1 MEPLRL
7 LIVDD
12 SPEDADLVVRELRR
26 AGFSLRWSRVQTE
39 PDFREAL
46 REGPDI
52 IVSDYFMPGFS
63 GLRALELLKGGGQ
76 QHLPFILISGTVGEE
91 EAVQAMRAGAT
102 DYLLKDR
109 LVRLPSAVQ
118 RALMETQLR
127 AERAEGTVVRARLA
141 SIVDSSEDA
150 IIGKT
155 LEGTITNWNRGA
167 EHIFGYSA
175 VEAVGQSM
183 LMLIPADRVNE
194 AREILAR
201 IAHGE
206 TVKHFE
212 TVRVRRD
219 GVRID
224 VSVRL
229 SPIIDAQGRIVGVS
243 NIARDITE
251 QKRLEDQLFVEK
263 DRAQVTLHSIG
274 DAVISTDASSRVTY
288 LNAAA
293 ERLTGWP
300 AADAA
305 GRPLCQ
311 VFNVVDA
318 ASRASLV
325 DSAANAMSAGHTVTA
340 DGNRMLLRRNGSEL
354 LIEESAAPIHQRD
367 GRVTGA
373 VIVFR
378 DVSATRAM
386 LLKMAHLA
394 HYDVL
399 TNLANRSLVH
409 DRITQAVALSRR
421 HGTTFAVLFVDLD
434 RFKRIN
440 DSMGHTMGDA
450 LLQSVT
456 SRLLS
461 AVRGSDTV
469 SRHGGDEFV
478 VLLPQLARGEDAARP
493 ADKILA
499 ALAAP
504 HQIADHTLHLTASV
518 GISVYPGD
526 GEDVSGLISAADAA
540 MYRAKETGRNN
551 RRFFTPEMNARR
563 VTRSTL
569 ENGLREALSRGEFRL
584 HYQPKVDLQ
593 TSRVT
598 GVEALL
604 RWQHPERGLVAPG
617 DFVAIAEECGLILPI
632 GQWVLREACRQAQ
645 VWQTAGLAPTRTAVN
660 VSAIEF
666 LAPGFLEGVE
676 DVLRETGLGP
686 EWLEFEVTE
695 SVLMADVQSTTRVL
709 RALKD
714 RGVSLAIDDFGT
726 GYSSLSYL
734 TKFPIDTLKID
745 RSFIHTMTPS
755 GDHASIVE
763 AIIGMGRSLK
773 LCVIAEGVETAEQLT
788 LLQALSCREGQGFY
802 FGRPV
807 DADQFAGRLPPEP
820 RAQTGGPQAWTAAS
834 SRC

>member
-1 MEPLRL
+1 MTPLRV

-12 SPEDADLVVRELRR
+12 SEDDADLVVRELRR
-26 AGFSLRWSRVQTE
+26 AGFSLQWSRVQSE
-39 PDFREAL
+39 RDFLEAL
-46 REGPDI
+46 QEGPDI
-52 IVSDYFMPGFS
+52 ILSDYSMPGFS
-63 GLRALELLKGGGQ
+63 GLRAIELLRTAG
-76 QHLPFILISGTVGEE
+76 QHLPIILVSGTVGEE
-91 EAVQAMRAGAT
+91 EAVRAMREGAT

-109 LVRLPSAVQ
+109 LVRLPVAVR
-118 RALMETQLR
+118 RALAESRLR
-127 AERAEGTVVRARLA
+127 VERAEGTLVRAQLA

-155 LEGTITNWNRGA
+155 LEGTITSWNVGA
-167 EHIFGYSA
+167 AHMFGYSA
-175 VEAVGQSM
+175 VEAVGRST
-183 LMLIPADRVNE
+183 LMLIPADRVDE
-194 AREILAR
+194 EREILAR
-201 IAHGE
+201 IAQGQP
-206 TVKHFE
+206 VKHFE

-219 GVRID
+219 GVSID

-229 SPIIDAQGRIVGVS
+229 SPIIDPEGRIVGAS

-251 QKRLEDQLFVEK
+251 QKRMEDQLFVEK

-300 AADAA
+300 AADAT
-305 GRPLCQ
+305 GSPLLQ

-318 ASRASLV
+318 ASRASL
-325 DSAANAMSAGHTVTA
+325 DDPAATAMSAGHTIA
-340 DGNRMLLRRNGSEL
+340 AGGNSMLLRRNGSEL
-354 LIEESAAPIHQRD
+354 LIDQSAAPIHQRD

-378 DVSATRAM
+378 DISATRAM

-394 HYDVL
+394 HYDAL
-399 TNLANRSLVH
+399 TNLANRTLLH
-409 DRITQAVALSRR
+409 DRIAQAVALSRR
-421 HGTTFAVLFVDLD
+421 HATRFALLFVDLD
-434 RFKRIN
+434 RFKQVN
-440 DSMGHTMGDA
+440 DSLGHTIGDA

-456 SRLLS
+456 SRLL
-461 AVRGSDTV
+461 ACVRGSDTV

-478 VLLPQLARGEDAARP
+478 VLLPQLPRGKDAARP
-493 ADKILA
+493 ADKILE

-504 HQIADHTLHLTASV
+504 HRIEEHTLHLTASI

-526 GEDVSGLISAADAA
+526 GEDVTALIGAADAA
-540 MYRAKETGRNN
+540 MYHAKESGRNK
-551 RRFFTPEMNARR
+551 RRFFTPEMNVRR
-563 VTRSTL
+563 VIRRTR
-569 ENGLREALSRGEFRL
+569 EADLREALGRGEFRL
-584 HYQPKVDLQ
+584 HYQPKVDLA
-593 TSRVT
+593 TSRIT

-604 RWQHPERGLVAPG
+604 RWHHPERGPVAPG
-617 DFVAIAEECGLILPI
+617 DFIAIAEECGLILPI
-632 GQWVLREACRQAQ
+632 GQWVLREACGQARA
-645 VWQTAGLAPTRTAVN
+645 WQTADLAPTRMAVN

-666 LAPGFLEGVE
+666 RAPGFLHGVE
-676 DVLRETGLGP
+676 AVLRETGLDP
-686 EWLEFEVTE
+686 EWLEFEITE
-695 SVLMADVQSTTRVL
+695 SVLMADVQSTAHVL

-745 RSFIHTMTPS
+745 RSFMHTMTATRDDAP
-755 GDHASIVE
+755 IVE
-763 AIIGMGRSLK
+763 AIIGMARSLK
-773 LCVIAEGVETAEQLT
+773 LCVIAEGIETAEQLT

-807 DADQFAGRLPPEP
+807 GADQFARLLRPEP
-820 RAQTGGPQAWTAAS
+820 PAETGGRQAFWAAAS
-834 SRC
+834 TN